1 MEREESDFFKMA
13 QDMNLYHTPQD
24 QLLGRTIGL
33 SCIQLGIDSAEAA
46 LLLRAL
52 PIIGKTRQTALFCD
66 SVVTTYM
73 EVYRDQKTAF
83 ATMERIASYLSKC
96 AAIEEFELTV
106 AKSTHTPPPAA

>member
-1 MEREESDFFKMA
+1 MEREKSDFLKLA
-13 QDMNLYHTPQD
+13 EDMNLYHTFQD

-33 SCIQLGIDSAEAA
+33 SCIQLGIDNAEAA
-46 LLLRAL
+46 LLLRTL
-52 PIIGKTRQTALFCD
+52 PIIGKTLQTALFCD

-106 AKSTHTPPPAA
+106 AKSTHTPPPAD